1 MNIMADAPSHES
13 LIHALGAELAPV
25 RRLRSPAW
33 RTLGWIFLLL
43 ALAAWLAWHYGL
55 TAMLQRW
62 AAAPDL
68 GWAGLGA
75 VLTALSA
82 AWAAFSLG
90 VPGRSPKVA
99 WIVLPPAL
107 LWIGASGLGCLRGWV
122 ATDTVVATAEQATG
136 CLQFILIF
144 SIPLSVVMVLLLRR
158 AYPLRPVLTAV
169 MIGLASAAGSAS
181 LLESCHEFDAAATD
195 LAMHAIAVAIVVGVN
210 AWCGGRLLQRH

>member
-1 MNIMADAPSHES
+1 MADVPSHES
-13 LIHALGAELAPV
+13 LIQALGAELAPV

-33 RTLGWIFLLL
+33 RTLGWIALL
-43 ALAAWLAWHYGL
+43 AALAGWLIWRVGL
-55 TAMLQRW
+55 SAMLQRW

-75 VLTALSA
+75 ALTALCA

-99 WIVLPPAL
+99 WIALPPAL
-107 LWIGASGLGCLRGWV
+107 LWIGASGFGCLRSWV
-122 ATDTVVATAEQATG
+122 APDTAIATTGQAVD
-136 CLQFILIF
+136 CLQFILTF
-144 SIPLSVVMVLLLRR
+144 SIPLSVLLVLLLRR

-181 LLESCHEFDAAATD
+181 LLEICHEFDAAATD

-210 AWCGGRLLQRH
+210 ALCGGRLLRRH